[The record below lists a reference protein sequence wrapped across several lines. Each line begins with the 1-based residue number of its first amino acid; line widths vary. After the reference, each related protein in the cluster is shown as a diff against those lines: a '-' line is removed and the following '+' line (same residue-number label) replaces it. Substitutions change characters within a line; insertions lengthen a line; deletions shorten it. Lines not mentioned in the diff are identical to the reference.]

1 MLAEVKRI
9 RIDVPQLNVETNIV
23 IYQVNE
29 EERVAPGKEKYVGLI
44 YRRGGAEMEWSFAGR
59 TIESHDANRAEKFA
73 RDWHRE
79 NLGARSSLKAPQPK
93 RSKA

>member
-1 MLAEVKRI
+1 MLNEVKRI

-29 EERVAPGKEKYVGLI
+29 EDKVEPGKEKYVGLI
-44 YRRGGAEMEWSFAGR
+44 YRRGGAELEWSFAGR
-59 TIESHDANRAEKFA
+59 TIESHDAARAEMFA

-79 NLGARSSLKAPQPK
+79 NLGARSSRKAPQSK
-93 RSKA
+93 RRKA